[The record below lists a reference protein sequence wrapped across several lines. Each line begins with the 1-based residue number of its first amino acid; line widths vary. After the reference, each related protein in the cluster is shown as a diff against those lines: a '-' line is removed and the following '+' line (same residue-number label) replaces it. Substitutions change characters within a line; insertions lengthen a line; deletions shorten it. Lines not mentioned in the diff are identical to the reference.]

1 MLTIIIA
8 ITALLFGS
16 KSGVQTRRS
25 HWVATSVLSRGQHCQ
40 RLDCE
45 SGKLIKNN
53 W

>member
-25 HWVATSVLSRGQHCQ
+25 HWVATSVCFLVGN
-40 RLDCE
+40 
-45 SGKLIKNN
+45 IVNV
-53 W
+53 